1 VVLDYKANIQQST
14 GADWKD
20 VELTLSTGNPSV
32 SGQAPVISKWNLDY
46 YREYVGIKNMEE
58 KRARAKVNADMMYAE
73 PAYGENVAEF
83 QKFKTAAPIANFQEA
98 STTVQYIIS
107 TPYSIVS
114 NGKSHKVDI
123 AQHEVAATY
132 KYKAVPK
139 LDPTAFLVA
148 QITNWERFNL
158 LAGEAN
164 IFFEDAFVGN
174 SFIDPAAANDTM
186 DISLGRDKN
195 IVISRTKANEQSKK
209 MILGSDKSVEITW
222 EIKVKNNK
230 SKTITIELQ
239 DQIPVSVNNDIE
251 VSSEV
256 KEGQLNPETGIITK
270 EFTINPT
277 EEKVLRFTYKVKYP
291 KKYTVVIE

>member
-1 VVLDYKANIQQST
+1 MLYQLMVKMLPN
-14 GADWKD
+14 
-20 VELTLSTGNPSV
+20 
-32 SGQAPVISKWNLDY
+32 SKN
-46 YREYVGIKNMEE
+46 
-58 KRARAKVNADMMYAE
+58 
-73 PAYGENVAEF
+73 
-83 QKFKTAAPIANFQEA
+83 FKLAPIANFQEA
-98 STTVQYIIS
+98 STTIQYIIS
-107 TPYSIVS
+107 TPYTIAS

>member
-1 VVLDYKANIQQST
+1 MKSLATPSMAEDREVLSGVKEGNYTYAWST
-14 GADWKD
+14 
-20 VELTLSTGNPSV
+20 
-32 SGQAPVISKWNLDY
+32 
-46 YREYVGIKNMEE
+46 
-58 KRARAKVNADMMYAE
+58 
-73 PAYGENVAEF
+73 
-83 QKFKTAAPIANFQEA
+83 PIANFQEA
-98 STTVQYIIS
+98 TTTIQYLIS
-107 TPYSIVS
+107 TPYSIIS
-114 NGKSHKVDI
+114 NGKNHKVDI

-132 KYKAVPK
+132 QYKAVPK

-148 QITNWERFNL
+148 QITDWEKFNL

-195 IVISRTKANEQSKK
+195 IVITRTKANEQSKK
-209 MILGSDKSVEITW
+209 MILGSDKSIEITW

-230 SKTITIELQ
+230 GKAITIEIK
-239 DQIPVSVNNDIE
+239 DQIPVSVNKDIE

-256 KEGQLNPETGIITK
+256 NDAQLNAETGIITK
-270 EFTINPT
+270 EFTVNPS

-291 KKYTVVIE
+291 KKYNVIFE